1 MPRLLAY
8 LTKRFLAM
16 KLSNK
21 IFFVEVEEL
30 LKAGE
35 QVTILVRGNS
45 MRPLLRDGRD
55 KVVLRRCTDADIK
68 KGAVMLFRYRGTHIM
83 HRVVKIEGDVVIFEG
98 DGNYKMQEVAL
109 RKDIV
114 AVVEAVVRPS
124 GRRIECRGRRWRMMS
139 NLWLSQTRFERRVI
153 LAIIRRLNM

>member
-1 MPRLLAY
+1 
-8 LTKRFLAM
+8 
-16 KLSNK
+16 
-21 IFFVEVEEL
+21 
-30 LKAGE
+30 
-35 QVTILVRGNS
+35 

-68 KGAVMLFRYRGTHIM
+68 KGAVMLFHYRGTHIM